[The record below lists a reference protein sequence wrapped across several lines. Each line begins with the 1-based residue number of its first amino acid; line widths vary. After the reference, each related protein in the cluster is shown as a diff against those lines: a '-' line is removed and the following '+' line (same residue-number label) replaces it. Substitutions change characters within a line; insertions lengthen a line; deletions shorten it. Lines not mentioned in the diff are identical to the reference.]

1 MEFVRGMIVR
11 ATAGRDQGGF
21 FTVLSVEGDYAMIC
35 NGKRRP
41 LEQPKKKKL
50 KHLAPT
56 HTVLSEQSMETN
68 RESRRARA
76 AFQK

>member
-41 LEQPKKKKL
+41 LEQPKKKETQTSG
-50 KHLAPT
+50 P
-56 HTVLSEQSMETN
+56 HTYSAFGAVDGNQS
-68 RESRRARA
+68 
-76 AFQK
+76 

>member
-50 KHLAPT
+50 NLLAPT
-56 HTVLSEQSMETN
+56 HTVLSEQ
-68 RESRRARA
+68 
-76 AFQK
+76 

>member
-1 MEFVRGMIVR
+1 MMQEGTMEFVRGMIVR

-56 HTVLSEQSMETN
+56 HTAVSYTHL
-68 RESRRARA
+68 RRYYQRR
-76 AFQK
+76 